1 MATSFS
7 EIYCLNKTIKKD
19 SKYNKASDYM
29 INFVMFNY
37 LKMGLG
43 FLYTMVSNDSS
54 SFIDKLKDLTE
65 PTEIEYNFI
74 SDGTS
79 TQYQLTPPPPTDFN
93 IYAGVLGEDGIY
105 TEVTNYTV
113 DTVNYKVDFDE
124 PFLLDKQIKI
134 VAYTIGQ
141 FNQDLDYDLRMICA
155 EAMNIPFLEENQ
167 NNRDILQQLVYSN
180 SWRIFSQNDHL
191 RGVNFVVRDQRDY
204 VDTLIVNYSFSN
216 TKERMLGLI
225 GKSGF

>member
-1 MATSFS
+1 M
-7 EIYCLNKTIKKD
+7 
-19 SKYNKASDYM
+19 
-29 INFVMFNY
+29 
-37 LKMGLG
+37 
-43 FLYTMVSNDSS
+43 
-54 SFIDKLKDLTE
+54 
-65 PTEIEYNFI
+65 
-74 SDGTS
+74 
-79 TQYQLTPPPPTDFN
+79 
-93 IYAGVLGEDGIY
+93 
-105 TEVTNYTV
+105 
-113 DTVNYKVDFDE
+113 
-124 PFLLDKQIKI
+124 DKQIKI